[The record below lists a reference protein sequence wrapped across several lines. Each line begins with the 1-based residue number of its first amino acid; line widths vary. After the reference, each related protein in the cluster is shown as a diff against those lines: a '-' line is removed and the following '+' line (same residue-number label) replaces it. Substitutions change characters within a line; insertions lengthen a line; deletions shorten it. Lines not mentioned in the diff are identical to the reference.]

1 MMESGKKKDENT
13 LWQSQRPFV
22 GALIGV
28 LIFLA
33 ILLPLKLFDYN
44 SSLLYRLALNLELL
58 GRLTVL
64 MLGMSA
70 KVDLPVGV
78 ANLVSITISAIPA
91 WITGW
96 QIGSQSTKMQGIVF
110 FVGYLVFIYAFGA
123 LLAFAGI

>member
-1 MMESGKKKDENT
+1 
-13 LWQSQRPFV
+13 
-22 GALIGV
+22 
-28 LIFLA
+28 
-33 ILLPLKLFDYN
+33 
-44 SSLLYRLALNLELL
+44 
-58 GRLTVL
+58 
-64 MLGMSA
+64 GMSA

-123 LLAFAGI
+123 LLAFAGV

>member
-70 KVDLPVGV
+70 KVDLH
-78 ANLVSITISAIPA
+78 
-91 WITGW
+91 
-96 QIGSQSTKMQGIVF
+96 GSRAGRLAPNQRRCRESF
-110 FVGYLVFIYAFGA
+110 FS
-123 LLAFAGI
+123 